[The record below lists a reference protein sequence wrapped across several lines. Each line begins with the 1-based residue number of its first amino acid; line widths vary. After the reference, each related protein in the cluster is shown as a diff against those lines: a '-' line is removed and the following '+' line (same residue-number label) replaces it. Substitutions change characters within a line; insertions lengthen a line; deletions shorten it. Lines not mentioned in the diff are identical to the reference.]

1 MKIVEI
7 QVDNK
12 LRRIFFTNVLACKY
26 GISNSLNNEL
36 VNNKKSASEL
46 SDQEIEGLFMSVFT
60 TPPINSLYNLE
71 DDKGDLLL
79 PLIYNDF
86 YNESKDRLLFSLGKF
101 GIQCIDLYNKKGKLL
116 YEDAYWINFHSG
128 NYIEIWDQH
137 SNVKI
142 FRYRTSEADL
152 EFLGEPKGHFLE
164 REISFF
170 ESRFYF
176 NGGFVDENFLSTS
189 PNCFDNA
196 KFFSEG
202 LAPVC
207 LNGRWG
213 YINKQSEIVIDCIYG
228 NAAPFNNGTARVFV
242 LKPEYQSEK
251 GIWIDTDCFWGYTQT
266 AFLTLFPEFPQ
277 KVRKPLCFLRGNTKT
292 SGELNEEY
300 HYYADGVEDKY
311 GSWFVINLKGEIL
324 EKNIQT
330 EKVECSI
337 IQDDIDANYWFD
349 YVITNSDKQHII
361 KEIPDILFVD
371 KIFVLRILERAP
383 QLFHEF
389 SLLYDDDDEVAELVF
404 GLSFRNY
411 DHFSE
416 RLRLEYLERY
426 NLLIMEDDKQLFQ
439 HIKGSTQISSDDL
452 PL

>member
-1 MKIVEI
+1 MRIVSI
-7 QVDNK
+7 SINNS
-12 LRRIFFTNVLACKY
+12 LRRIFLSKVSDAEF
-26 GISNSLNNEL
+26 GISNYLNL
-36 VNNKKSASEL
+36 KLADFKKNI
-46 SDQEIEGLFMSVFT
+46 SDLTDNEIEELTSTVFNN
-60 TPPINSLYNLE
+60 PPILSLYNLE
-71 DDKGDLLL
+71 DEDGGFLL
-79 PLIYNDF
+79 PMVYNDF
-86 YNESKDRLLFSLGKF
+86 FNESENKELFSVGKF
-101 GIQCIDLYNKKGKLL
+101 GIQCIDLYHKSGKLI
-116 YEDAYWINFHSG
+116 YQDAYWINFHSE
-128 NYIEIWDQH
+128 NYIEIWDQN
-137 SNVKI
+137 SKI
-142 FRYRTSEADL
+142 KIYRYRTAEGDL
-152 EFLGEPKGHFLE
+152 EFLGEPRDHFLE
-164 REISFF
+164 RAISFS
-170 ESRFYF
+170 ESRFFF
-176 NGGFVDENFLSTS
+176 NGGFVDQNFKSTT

-196 KFFSEG
+196 KFFNEG

-207 LNGRWG
+207 LNGKWG
-213 YINKQSEIVIDCIYG
+213 FINKQSEIVIDCMYG
-228 NAAPFNNGTARVFV
+228 NVEPFNNGISRVFV
-242 LKPEYQSEK
+242 LKSEYQSEK
-251 GIWIDTDCFWGYTQT
+251 GIWIDTDRFFGYTQT
-266 AFLTLFPEFPQ
+266 EFLRLFPEFPQ
-277 KVRKPLCFLRGNTKT
+277 NIRKPLCFLRGNTKT
-292 SGELNEEY
+292 LSELNEEY

-404 GLSFRNY
+404 GLSFRNF

-416 RLRLEYLERY
+416 RLRLKYLERY

-439 HIKGSTQISSDDL
+439 HEKGSTQISSYDL

>member
-1 MKIVEI
+1 
-7 QVDNK
+7 
-12 LRRIFFTNVLACKY
+12 
-26 GISNSLNNEL
+26 
-36 VNNKKSASEL
+36 
-46 SDQEIEGLFMSVFT
+46 LFKSVFT
-60 TPPINSLYNLE
+60 NPPINSLYNLE

-116 YEDAYWINFHSG
+116 CEDAYWINFHSG

-137 SNVKI
+137 SKIKI
-142 FRYRTSEADL
+142 FRYRTAEADL
-152 EFLGEPKGHFLE
+152 EFLGEPRGHFLE
-164 REISFF
+164 RVISFF

-176 NGGFVDENFLSTS
+176 NGGFVDQNFLSTS

-213 YINKQSEIVIDCIYG
+213 YSNKQSEIVIDCIYG

-251 GIWIDTDCFWGYTQT
+251 GIWIDTDRFWGYTQID
-266 AFLTLFPEFPQ
+266 FLTLFPEFPQ

-292 SGELNEEY
+292 SDELNEEY
-300 HYYADGVEDKY
+300 HYYADGVEDKH
-311 GSWFVINLKGEIL
+311 GSWCIINTKG
-324 EKNIQT
+324 
-330 EKVECSI
+330 V
-337 IQDDIDANYWFD
+337 IQDEIHLLAEDEEMKTPDQIDSEYWFD
-349 YVITNSDKQHII
+349 YIIENSEKLNIVN
-361 KEIPDILFVD
+361 ELPDILFIN
-371 KIFVLRILERAP
+371 KPFVLRVLEQQP
-383 QLFHEF
+383 LLFSHF
-389 SLLYDDDDEVAELVF
+389 SVFYADDDDIAEVVLR
-404 GLSFRNY
+404 LPYKNY
-411 DHFSE
+411 NLLSE
-416 RLRLEYLERY
+416 RLRLHYQETY
-426 NLLIMEDDKQLFQ
+426 NQLLLEDDQSIFKDEQQLEQ
-439 HIKGSTQISSDDL
+439 NLSDDL